1 VTPKRNNDSSVTA
14 LSPGGVLNIDCDV
27 RVLFIVLVLVGIG
40 ASLVA
45 SSSSFFAERVFEDHF
60 ALMRRHVARAAIA
73 LIVMVVAI
81 NIDYRVYR
89 KLSPAFLLMAVI
101 MLFGLFVFGT
111 AIRNSPRW
119 YAIPKLNATLQ
130 PSEFARLALIFFLA
144 FWITQRGKEFALFKR
159 GFLPAMIAVGLV
171 VAAIAATPNYGTA
184 IATLMIALV
193 MLYVGGA
200 RIIHLLGVVAGGIV
214 MAAIG
219 ILSKDYVRD
228 RVMTFFNRG
237 GGATDDNW
245 QVYQSLVGLGSGG
258 VMGVG
263 LGNSQQQLSWL
274 PDSYTDFIFSV
285 LGEEMGLVGTMVVS
299 SLFLLLVLRALKIS
313 RNCNDRFGELLV
325 IGLGT
330 SVFVYAALNMMVVTG
345 LFPVTGLPLPFLSYG
360 GSALVVNAF
369 AMGVM
374 LNVSKPRTAR
384 GSDARRT
391 RARRAAGPR
400 RRRTTVGM
408 A

>member
-1 VTPKRNNDSSVTA
+1 
-14 LSPGGVLNIDCDV
+14 
-27 RVLFIVLVLVGIG
+27 
-40 ASLVA
+40 
-45 SSSSFFAERVFEDHF
+45 
-60 ALMRRHVARAAIA
+60 
-73 LIVMVVAI
+73 
-81 NIDYRVYR
+81 
-89 KLSPAFLLMAVI
+89 
-101 MLFGLFVFGT
+101 
-111 AIRNSPRW
+111 
-119 YAIPKLNATLQ
+119 
-130 PSEFARLALIFFLA
+130 
-144 FWITQRGKEFALFKR
+144 
-159 GFLPAMIAVGLV
+159 
-171 VAAIAATPNYGTA
+171 
-184 IATLMIALV
+184 
-193 MLYVGGA
+193 
-200 RIIHLLGVVAGGIV
+200 VVAGGVV

-219 ILSKDYVRD
+219 ILSKDYVRE
-228 RVMTFFNRG
+228 RVLTFFNHD
-237 GGATDDNW
+237 GGATGDNW

-258 VMGVG
+258 LVGVG

-285 LGEEMGLVGTMVVS
+285 LGEELGLLGTMVVS

-369 AMGVM
+369 AMGVL

-384 GSDARRT
+384 ESEPRRRRT
-391 RARRAAGPR
+391 RAAARPR